1 MTTLKDVAKD
11 AGVSTATVSCC
22 LSGKKNVKP
31 ETKMRVMDSI
41 EKLKYIPNRSAR
53 DLKNFSSNLVG
64 VVITDMD
71 NACHSEIFK
80 GISAVLQ
87 RHGYNVSVAFSDNSP
102 VTEQER
108 IEDFISQNAAGLL
121 LITCQPHNENFF
133 RNRIL
138 NYNVPT
144 VFIEQKPLLSNV
156 NFCGF
161 DNYATAYFL
170 TDALLKRGYERIA
183 LICGYD
189 SFSAEEASCRG
200 YSDALKDTD
209 TGNIFSPLIFQTD
222 FSKEDAFKVTL
233 TQLCRQ
239 MPDAILSTSQ
249 NIALGAVEAL
259 ETYGIRVPDNVT
271 VVTYGEESWNN
282 SSRRDGLIHT
292 MRTAF
297 SLGEEAG
304 TLLLNNIRNKKCEEI
319 ACRILQD
326 PVIENI
332 PSIPLRNT
340 LAPAAV
346 FSGEHQTKL
355 RILMV
360 DLPTAHSIRLL
371 SRHFMKTTGISLE
384 LDYVPQ
390 EEMLKK
396 ISDSIEGLRESYDLY
411 MYDIPW
417 LNYMVQNT
425 FLADI
430 TDFVTSQAFHS
441 DRLFKVNLDSC
452 MHEGIYYGIPLV
464 GGTQIL
470 FYRRDLF
477 ENRELI
483 KAYLSRYHLSLRP
496 PRTWDEF
503 NHTAEFFTKA
513 YNPLSPTEFG
523 TSFAGITDEE
533 LAPEIFIR
541 LWAYG
546 GRLWDEYRRPCLNTP
561 ENARA
566 FRNILETLTFTRGD
580 PHTISISDTVE
591 DFINGRSAMLITYS
605 EYASQISRSIRR
617 NIIGQV
623 GYEILPG
630 KRPVNVG
637 WNVGLNPFSPNRDP
651 AFSFFRWIL
660 RKDTSFYMTILDGQ
674 SPAKAP
680 YRSQELL
687 RLYPWMSITEKSF
700 SYVQKRT
707 GPNKAHALVIPQNKI
722 EAILCGVLH
731 MILKD
736 GLSIEEALSINQKKM
751 IALFRLYGYP
761 CPFCD

>member
-1 MTTLKDVAKD
+1 MATLKDVAKD
-11 AGVSTATVSCC
+11 AGVSIATVSCC

-31 ETKMRVMDSI
+31 ETKMRIMDSI

-53 DLKNFSSNLVG
+53 DLKNFSSNLIG

-71 NACHSEIFK
+71 NAYHSEIFK

-87 RHGYNVSVAFSDNSP
+87 AQGYNVSVAFSNNSP

-121 LITCQPHNENFF
+121 LITCQPHNEAFF
-133 RNRIL
+133 RSRIL
-138 NYNVPT
+138 NYNIPT
-144 VFIEQKPLLSNV
+144 VFIEQNPGLEGV

-161 DNYATAYFL
+161 DNYATAHFL
-170 TDALLKRGYERIA
+170 TDALLKKGYERIA

-189 SFSAEEASCRG
+189 SFSAEAASCRG
-200 YSDALKDTD
+200 YIDARKEAGITAD
-209 TGNIFSPLIFQTD
+209 PLIFQTD
-222 FSKEDAFKVTL
+222 FSKEDAFKVAL
-233 TQLCRQ
+233 TQLCSQ
-239 MPDAILSTSQ
+239 MPDAILATSQ

-259 ETYGIRVPDNVT
+259 ETCGTHVPDNVT
-271 VVTYGEESWNN
+271 VLTYGEESWNN

-297 SLGEEAG
+297 FLGEEAG
-304 TLLLNNIRNKKCEEI
+304 SLLLNNIQNGENASCSHCVLKDP
-319 ACRILQD
+319 IL
-326 PVIENI
+326 ENI
-332 PSIPLRNT
+332 PPIPPKKE
-340 LAPAAV
+340 LAPATI
-346 FSGEHQTKL
+346 FPKEKEKTL

-360 DLPTAHSIRLL
+360 DLPTAHSVRLL
-371 SRHFMKTTGISLE
+371 SRHFVKNTGISLE
-384 LDYVPQ
+384 LDYAPQ
-390 EEMLKK
+390 EEMLRQ
-396 ISDSIEGLRESYDLY
+396 ISDSIEGIRESYDLY

-430 TDFVTSQAFHS
+430 TEFVHSETFHS
-441 DRLFKVNLDSC
+441 DRLFATNLDSC
-452 MHEGIYYGIPLV
+452 MHEGSYYGIPLV

-483 KAYLSRYHLSLRP
+483 KSYLSKYHLSLRP

-503 NHTAEFFTKA
+503 NHTAEFFTRA

-561 ENARA
+561 ENIRA
-566 FRNILETLTFTRGD
+566 FQNILETLSFTRGD
-580 PHTISISDTVE
+580 PHRISISDTVE
-591 DFINGRSAMLITYS
+591 DFTNGRSAMLITYS
-605 EYASQISRSIRR
+605 EYAGQISRSMRR
-617 NIIGQV
+617 NIIGHV
-623 GYEILPG
+623 GYEMLPG
-630 KRPVNVG
+630 KRPASVG
-637 WNVGLNPFSPNRDP
+637 WNVGLNPFSPNREL

-674 SPAKAP
+674 SPARAP

-687 RLYPWMSITEKSF
+687 RLYPWMNITEKSF

-707 GPNKAHALVIPQNKI
+707 GPNKAHSLIIPQNKI
-722 EAILCGVLH
+722 EAILCNVLH
-731 MILKD
+731 MVLRD
-736 GLSIEEALSINQKKM
+736 GLSIQEALSINQKKM
-751 IALFRLYGYP
+751 VALFRLYGYP

>member
-1 MTTLKDVAKD
+1 MATLKDVAKD
-11 AGVSTATVSCC
+11 AGVSIATVSCC

-71 NACHSEIFK
+71 NAYHAEIFK

-87 RHGYNVSVAFSDNSP
+87 AKGYNVSVAFSNNSP

-121 LITCQPHNENFF
+121 LITCQPHNETFF

-138 NYNVPT
+138 NYNIPT
-144 VFIEQKPLLSNV
+144 VFIEQNPCLGGV

-161 DNYATAYFL
+161 DNYTTARFL
-170 TDALLKRGYERIA
+170 TAALIEKGYERIA

-200 YSDALKDTD
+200 YTKALTNAGTD
-209 TGNIFSPLIFQTD
+209 SLSPMIFFTD
-222 FSKEDAFKVTL
+222 FSKEDSFKVTL
-233 TQLCRQ
+233 TQLCHL
-239 MPDAILSTSQ
+239 MPDAVIATSQ

-259 ETYGIRVPDNVT
+259 ETYGIHVPGNVT
-271 VVTYGEESWNN
+271 VLTYGEESWNN

-297 SLGEEAG
+297 FLGEEAG
-304 TLLLNNIRNKKCEEI
+304 ELLLDNIKKGDKSHSSH
-319 ACRILQD
+319 RILKD
-326 PVIENI
+326 PIMENM
-332 PSIPLRNT
+332 PAIPLKKDLT
-340 LAPAAV
+340 SAAV
-346 FSGEHQTKL
+346 FPRDRQKTL

-360 DLPTAHSIRLL
+360 DLPTAHSVRLL
-371 SRHFMKTTGISLE
+371 SRHFTKNTGISLE
-384 LDYVPQ
+384 LDYSPQ
-390 EEMLKK
+390 SEMLKQ
-396 ISDSIEGLRESYDLY
+396 ISDSIEGIRESYDLY
-411 MYDIPW
+411 MYDVPW

-430 TDFVTSQAFHS
+430 TDFVTSGTFHS
-441 DRLFKVNLDSC
+441 DRFFPANLDSC
-452 MHEGIYYGIPLV
+452 MHEGSYYGIPLV

-477 ENRELI
+477 ENRELM
-483 KAYLSRYHLSLRP
+483 KTYLSRYQLSLRP

-503 NHTAEFFTKA
+503 NHTAEFFTRA
-513 YNPLSPTEFG
+513 CNPLSPTEFG

-561 ENARA
+561 ENIRA
-566 FRNILETLTFTRGD
+566 FKNILETLAFTKGD
-580 PHTISISDTVE
+580 PHSISISDTVE

-605 EYASQISRSIRR
+605 EYAAQISRSMRQ

-623 GYEILPG
+623 GYEMLPG
-630 KRPVNVG
+630 KRPASVG
-637 WNVGLNPFSPNRDP
+637 WNVGLNPFSPNREP
-651 AFSFFRWIL
+651 AFAFFRWIL

-680 YRSQELL
+680 YHSQELL
-687 RLYPWMSITEKSF
+687 RLYPWMNITEKSF
-700 SYVQKRT
+700 PYVQKRT
-707 GPNKAHALVIPQNKI
+707 GPNKAHTLIIPQNKI
-722 EAILCGVLH
+722 EAILCNVLH
-731 MILKD
+731 LILRD
-736 GLSIEEALSINQKKM
+736 GLSIEAALAINQKKM
-751 IALFRLYGYP
+751 VALFRLYGYP